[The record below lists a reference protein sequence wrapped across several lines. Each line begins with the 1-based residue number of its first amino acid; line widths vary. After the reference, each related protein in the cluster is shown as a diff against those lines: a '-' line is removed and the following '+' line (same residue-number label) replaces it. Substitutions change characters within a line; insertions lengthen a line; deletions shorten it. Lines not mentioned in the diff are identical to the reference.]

1 MLKNSAQDASVNA
14 SLPLHPTAQLH
25 PTARLRRMRHP
36 RFSHLCTTVRNA
48 LAGAVILTVLPQA
61 SFAQSTV
68 LEPPVVVDSNRQPAV
83 EERLAAKPVVPSASS
98 SSQGATFVAL
108 EPGLASVF
116 DGREPTTLAE
126 LRALEVQQQRVAEAI
141 DRVTV
146 NVQQGTAQG
155 SGVIIREDGYVL
167 TAAHVAGDANRD
179 ATVILSDGTRL
190 RARTLGMNRDKDAG
204 LIKIVEMRG
213 DGKFPYATP
222 GKSEDLKIGQWCIA
236 SGHPGGWRSD
246 RGAAIRVGR
255 VLSIKRDRQGEAH
268 TLFTDCALIGGDSGG
283 PLFTLEGKLVG
294 IHSRI
299 GTDVSDNMHVP
310 IDVFSASWTRMVR
323 KEVWGALPGFQP
335 IIGVSGTKGDTRPLL
350 SEVDPLGP
358 AAHAGLQAGDLVMA
372 VDGTKIRSFDELR
385 MAVGA
390 RSPGDVMILK
400 IQRGE
405 EILKLPVI
413 VGVDSGGPDG
423 P

>member
-1 MLKNSAQDASVNA
+1 MLNNPAQDASVTD
-14 SLPLHPTAQLH
+14 SVPTVLPSSRQRSIA
-25 PTARLRRMRHP
+25 P
-36 RFSHLCTTVRNA
+36 RFFDSRTVCHALIA
-48 LAGAVILTVLPQA
+48 LAGASAAACLPQS
-61 SFAQSTV
+61 SFAQSAI
-68 LEPPVVVDSNRQPAV
+68 LQPPVVVDSAV
-83 EERLAAKPVVPSASS
+83 EIPAEERSAAKPVVPNAS

-108 EPGLASVF
+108 EPGLDSVF

-126 LRALEVQQQRVAEAI
+126 LRALDIQQQRVAEAI

-179 ATVILSDGTRL
+179 ATVILSDGTQL

-204 LIKIVEMRG
+204 LIKIVEVRG

-236 SGHPGGWRSD
+236 SGHPGGWRDD

-255 VLSIKRDRQGEAH
+255 VLSIKRDRAGSAH

-310 IDVFSASWTRMVR
+310 IDVFSDSWTRMVR

-335 IIGVSGTKGDTRPLL
+335 VIGVSGTKGDTRPLI
-350 SEVDPLGP
+350 SEVDPVGP
-358 AAHAGLQAGDLVMA
+358 AAHAGMQAGDLVLA
-372 VDGTKIRSFDELR
+372 VDGVKIRSFDELR
-385 MAVGA
+385 MAVGS
-390 RSPGDVMILK
+390 RSPGDPMILK

-413 VGVDSGGPDG
+413 VGVDSGDLEGP
-423 P
+423 